1 MPDTNYVNGPS
12 TATVYMYFYQDIRIS
27 AEMFA
32 MNFYHST
39 QVVQFG
45 GRLSADFKKSLID
58 SVRNKSTELQE
69 VQTTV
74 DNAQVVSKTVN
85 EDCEKSVRRTGKP
98 TYNPRDSAYV
108 TRKSI
113 PKSGATIAKAI
124 LICSSLC
131 AAKEHLVYSQS
142 LRLCAV
148 SRLSNLNHK

>member
-12 TATVYMYFYQDIRIS
+12 TATVYMYFYQDIRIL

-39 QVVQFG
+39 WVVQFG

-98 TYNPRDSAYV
+98 TGSSKA
-108 TRKSI
+108 KSFLVQKVRAESSSSRI
-113 PKSGATIAKAI
+113 NWSRTNQ
-124 LICSSLC
+124 LI
-131 AAKEHLVYSQS
+131 
-142 LRLCAV
+142 
-148 SRLSNLNHK
+148 

>member
-98 TYNPRDSAYV
+98 TGSSKA
-108 TRKSI
+108 KSFLVQ
-113 PKSGATIAKAI
+113 KVRAE
-124 LICSSLC
+124 SS
-131 AAKEHLVYSQS
+131 S
-142 LRLCAV
+142 
-148 SRLSNLNHK
+148 SRIN